1 MWGRVDNIFGLLITV
16 MAQIAIIAVLPWPY
30 KTANLILCSL
40 LFYLFLKNN
49 LPALLLLS
57 FWSAILVEIFT
68 TAPFGFYTLALFLS
82 LLFAYWLFNA
92 VFTNRTLPA
101 IVALGVFTT
110 LIFRLLFWLENLLV
124 SLKFETNFSLAP
136 KEYWLTVTWELLFNT
151 LILVILF
158 LLAKRFIKKMKG
170 VFLVKN

>member
-1 MWGRVDNIFGLLITV
+1 MWGRLTNILGLLIIV

-30 KTANLILCSL
+30 KTANLVICLL

-49 LPALLLLS
+49 LPTLLLFSL
-57 FWSAILVEIFT
+57 WSALLVEIFT
-68 TAPFGFYTLALFLS
+68 NAPFGFYTLGLVVS

-92 VFTNRTLPA
+92 VFTNRSLPA
-101 IVALGVFTT
+101 IVALGIFTT
-110 LIFRLLFWLENLLV
+110 LLFRLLFWLENLLV

-136 KEYWLTVTWELLFNT
+136 KEYWLTAAWELFFNT
-151 LILVILF
+151 LILIILF

-170 VFLVKN
+170 TFLIKN